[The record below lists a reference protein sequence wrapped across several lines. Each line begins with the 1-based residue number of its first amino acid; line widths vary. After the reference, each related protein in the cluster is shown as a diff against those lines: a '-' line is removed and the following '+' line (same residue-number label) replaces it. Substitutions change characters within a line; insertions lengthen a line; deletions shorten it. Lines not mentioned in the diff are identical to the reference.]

1 MTDIYEGYL
10 SPKERKEAIADA
22 KLDNLFER
30 CYMMYEMVQLRYD
43 QNVREAELKVL
54 NEGGTYD
61 DLAYLIEE
69 AGEEANDKRK
79 GLIGTLIDGIV
90 SLFKQLGEAVRKLF
104 VKDGVE
110 VEADEGIMSG
120 VNTFDKMFSV
130 VERTFS
136 GGIVQGFLKT
146 AGIVEGCKEMW
157 NLFTS
162 IPTATGK
169 MRKYASDGVNKAKEI
184 LAKICDWIAEKT
196 SADKAEVEK
205 MEKDEPTKLNEDK
218 GEGWSLRK
226 VFDFF
231 KDVGKKVREQVNSLA
246 KSLGEKLRDDGS
258 NDENGDNQKPSD
270 PKTIMST
277 IQKDAALSKNGW
289 YKNGDKYDKDSS
301 KIISKVDDYLNSE
314 RYKEILTNSGV
325 KDVDNK
331 DGERKQ
337 YDDKIKK
344 NFGKWVAKDPANKLR
359 GNDNTQKAGNPAPAG
374 TNPTQGQNNNQ
385 QQGNPA
391 PASANPTQG
400 QNNDPQVVTSSA
412 LDDYIDE
419 LDSAIYE
426 NSMSDY
432 EYHSLVS
439 AIDALF

>member
-10 SPKERKEAIADA
+10 SPEERKAAIADA
-22 KLDNLFER
+22 KLDALFER
-30 CYMMYEMVQLRYD
+30 CHMMYEMVQLQYE

-54 NEGGTYD
+54 TEGGTYD

-69 AGEEANDKRK
+69 AGEEAADKKK
-79 GLIGTLIDGIV
+79 GLISTLIDGII
-90 SLFKQLGEAVRKLF
+90 SLFKQIGESIRKLF

-120 VNTFDKMFSV
+120 VNTFDKMFGV

-136 GGIVQGFLKT
+136 GGIVQAFLK
-146 AGIVEGCKEMW
+146 GVGVVEGLKQAW

-162 IPTATGK
+162 IPKASGK

-196 SADKAEVEK
+196 KADKSKVNEMTPEQL
-205 MEKDEPTKLNEDK
+205 DEDK
-218 GEGWSLRK
+218 GEGWSIRK
-226 VFDFF
+226 VLDWF
-231 KDVGKKVREQVNSLA
+231 KEIGKSINEHINSLA
-246 KSLGEKLRDDGS
+246 TSLGEKLRDDGS

-301 KIISKVDDYLNSE
+301 KIIDSAAKYLDSE

-331 DGERKQ
+331 DGDRKQ
-337 YDDKIKK
+337 YDDYVNKK
-344 NFGKWVAKDPANKLR
+344 FGKWSAKDPNKGLR
-359 GNDNTQKAGNPAPAG
+359 GNDNTQQP
-374 TNPTQGQNNNQ
+374 NN
-385 QQGNPA
+385 
-391 PASANPTQG
+391 ANPTDNNQTPNQSNPQQQTQGTTSQQGTSATANNSQG
-400 QNNDPQVVTSSA
+400 QAQGTHESA
-412 LDDYIDE
+412 LDDYIDDLE
-419 LDSAIYE
+419 STIYE